1 MKARKT
7 IKRKKT
13 NQNKTIKRGGG
24 IIGNIGSGI
33 AHAAVH
39 REKKRDLRTSARN
52 IPGLGKY
59 GSIINTATSILTE
72 KKVKDQFMKI
82 IYNIGREPIDL
93 DKINLNKQSI
103 STNKLDREP
112 RVNINSNDRFLLAL
126 VDNDRMPTKRVFWIG
141 EYVNRGKAKSIIT
154 YKTPKILKSQQTQ
167 LGSNIFMFKLFN
179 YPKGIDYKPINPL
192 LSNLNIES
200 NNKNTSRNA
209 INSTSANEYI
219 NLMRFLT
226 THNIDKPITV
236 KILNTK
242 LIETGE
248 LSIFGTLQRRK
259 AGTLFSPI
267 TRK

>member
-1 MKARKT
+1 MKAKKT

-13 NQNKTIKRGGG
+13 NQNKTLKRGGG

-39 REKKRDLRTSARN
+39 QEKERDLKTSARN

-59 GSIINTATSILTE
+59 GAIINTAKSILTE
-72 KKVKDQFMKI
+72 KKLKPQFMKI

-93 DKINLNKQSI
+93 DKINLYKKSI
-103 STNKLDREP
+103 STSKLDREP
-112 RVNINSNDRFLLAL
+112 RIYLNSNDRFLLAL
-126 VDNDRMPTKRVFWIG
+126 VDNDRMPTKRVLWLAEFN
-141 EYVNRGKAKSIIT
+141 NRGKAKSIII

-167 LGSNIFMFKLFN
+167 LGSNIFMFKLFK
-179 YPKGIDYKPINPL
+179 YPKGINYKPINPL
-192 LSNLNIES
+192 LSNLDIEPNS
-200 NNKNTSRNA
+200 TQADKNK

-219 NLMRFLT
+219 NLLRFLT
-226 THNIDKPITV
+226 TNKINKPVTV
-236 KILNTK
+236 KILHTK

-259 AGTLFSPI
+259 AGTPFSSI